1 MSAVL
6 TVVLILLS
14 LVTTQAWHASH
25 ATHAGHAAHARHA
38 SQAAQATSTVLQDN
52 NSSTKNDVIL
62 RKQCLLKGQITAVSR
77 GQITAQGDPREVCK
91 ASVELDGAGL
101 IQQHLAA
108 VVAGIL
114 RLCVLNGLAQNRARS
129 SRIHSLGIQGT
140 AAAAAAAAAVPAS
153 QAI

>member
-25 ATHAGHAAHARHA
+25 ATHAGHA

-62 RKQCLLKGQITAVSR
+62 RKQYQYLLKGQITAVSR